1 MEILRKYCMGDDAV
15 RVQSMSGDR
24 YNYLDPNYNIQL
36 PVFSIHGNHDDP
48 SRDQG
53 SKDLLAPLGTPKC
66 PPRETNTQHVA
77 IVVVIVVILVAIV
90 IVAIVVVLLRLSLL
104 RLSLLRLLLLRLLL
118 LQLHT

>member
-53 SKDLLAPLGTPKC
+53 SKDLLAPLGTPK
-66 PPRETNTQHVA
+66 
-77 IVVVIVVILVAIV
+77 
-90 IVAIVVVLLRLSLL
+90 
-104 RLSLLRLLLLRLLL
+104 
-118 LQLHT
+118 